1 MSDCQSIWTFSY
13 GPILICVLGVGIGLS
28 ACTQVDEM
36 FDRGVDS
43 LAPPPSQ
50 AVHAGPRDRVR
61 AGSLRCD
68 SITDEHTWLDCYYGA
83 AQPVRADLGLT
94 PAPVSQQNLV
104 PPVPG
109 DR

>member
-1 MSDCQSIWTFSY
+1 MSDRQSIRTFSY

-36 FDRGVDS
+36 FDRGVAS
-43 LAPPPSQ
+43 SAPPPSQ
-50 AVHAGPRDRVR
+50 AVYAGPRDQAR

-68 SITDEHTWLDCYYGA
+68 SITDERTWLDCYYGA

-94 PAPVSQQNLV
+94 AAPVSQQIWCPL
-104 PPVPG
+104 PG
-109 DR
+109 GR